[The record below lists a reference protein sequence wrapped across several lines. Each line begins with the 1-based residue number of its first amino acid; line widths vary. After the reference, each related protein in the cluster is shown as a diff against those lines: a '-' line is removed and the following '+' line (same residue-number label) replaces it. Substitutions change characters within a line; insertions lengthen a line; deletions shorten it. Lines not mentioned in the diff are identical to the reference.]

1 LYGLTI
7 GTSISY
13 YAGVLVLLWY
23 YRKPDVLIRPALKG
37 ISLLE
42 TLKVNNIG
50 MPGGIV
56 SVLYSLTLVLRGDML
71 NIAMEWFNVGE
82 TGLRAYHV
90 QVQVGYIVNAFQIS
104 AIGVMFLFGALCT
117 AEEDK
122 ISFKQIISKVVR
134 YDLLAALIM
143 SAAILCFSGV
153 IARLYLG
160 SGDEALAS
168 AEGVLRAF
176 AVGILFQTA
185 VILFA
190 NYLQVFSHFVLSALV
205 IIVSNVIVPLFG
217 ASYGGAFEQMMSGD
231 IVTGMFEGMTAFHI
245 LSALLLPLLIPFVNR
260 RLHGR
265 DLVWMMPKDFGVSPE
280 DELRGMIS
288 NQDDVMSFSQKA
300 GEFCTAKGKSERT
313 SYLTSLVIEEVAT
326 NVVQHGFTKDD
337 RDNTLSIRLVDKGD
351 ELIMRFR
358 DDSPGFDPRS
368 KYESLFANPDISRM
382 IGLRMIMAEAKEVDY
397 TSVFRLN
404 NLIIRIDAASEH
416 S

>member
-1 LYGLTI
+1 
-7 GTSISY
+7 
-13 YAGVLVLLWY
+13 
-23 YRKPDVLIRPALKG
+23 
-37 ISLLE
+37 
-42 TLKVNNIG
+42 
-50 MPGGIV
+50 
-56 SVLYSLTLVLRGDML
+56 
-71 NIAMEWFNVGE
+71 
-82 TGLRAYHV
+82 
-90 QVQVGYIVNAFQIS
+90 
-104 AIGVMFLFGALCT
+104 
-117 AEEDK
+117 
-122 ISFKQIISKVVR
+122 
-134 YDLLAALIM
+134 
-143 SAAILCFSGV
+143 
-153 IARLYLG
+153 
-160 SGDEALAS
+160 
-168 AEGVLRAF
+168 
-176 AVGILFQTA
+176 
-185 VILFA
+185 
-190 NYLQVFSHFVLSALV
+190 
-205 IIVSNVIVPLFG
+205 
-217 ASYGGAFEQMMSGD
+217 
-231 IVTGMFEGMTAFHI
+231 MTAFHI

-288 NQDDVMSFSQKA
+288 NQEDVMSFSQKA